1 MVQRPSF
8 TYRVL
13 LRPFI
18 RSLHSPSSPTSKICF
33 KLLREQFKNALE
45 RRSDFLDSA
54 SPPLFHVPSMNSKTL
69 NLICC
74 SLQPFLFLLLFSM
87 AYKRGLSKLNDY
99 AEDSGI
105 LGSRNKK
112 GFCFPTCV
120 LSSSEKYNL
129 DKQGSRGKGLQNFNR
144 KSSKSVLSCG
154 GSFQPESGDRGEA
167 WKFGEISKSD
177 YLQLLVG
184 L

>member
-1 MVQRPSF
+1 MVRRPSF
-8 TYRVL
+8 ACRVL
-13 LRPFI
+13 LRPLI
-18 RSLHSPSSPTSKICF
+18 RSLRSPSSPNSKICF
-33 KLLREQFKNALE
+33 KLLRDQFKNALE

-74 SLQPFLFLLLFSM
+74 SLQPFLFLLLFGM

-105 LGSRNKK
+105 LGSRSKK

-120 LSSSEKYNL
+120 LSSSVKCNL
-129 DKQGSRGKGLQNFNR
+129 DKQGSRGEDFRISIGRVLNLCHPGEDP
-144 KSSKSVLSCG
+144 SSLN
-154 GSFQPESGDRGEA
+154 Q
-167 WKFGEISKSD
+167 EIEEKHGN
-177 YLQLLVG
+177 LVK
-184 L
+184 